1 MIYRDRSR
9 YIYIFYS
16 SNMTEGYIYCIS
28 NVSMPSILNIG
39 MSWMPPDTRLDDM
52 NNANNARLLWYP
64 PTPYKCKI
72 AKKVLDPLHKTS
84 TIYKL
89 LEQYRINPAREFF
102 RGSIKDVKV
111 LFDLMDGEYCIDYDG
126 NGNGNND
133 SDNGNNDDLEDP
145 TKICI
150 DKKKAELKADLQR
163 LTEGFEQRKAEIKIA
178 EERILDCIFKKS
190 DTLEN
195 DLKKIE
201 VRIAN
206 KKTELAEINDLVE
219 ERKVA
224 LTNLTNDIHAYC
236 DTRIL
241 LEPRQQREQHTQII
255 TEY

>member
-1 MIYRDRSR
+1 
-9 YIYIFYS
+9 
-16 SNMTEGYIYCIS
+16 MTEGYIYCIS

-72 AKKVLDPLHKTS
+72 AKKVLNPLHKTA

-89 LEQYRINPAREFF
+89 LEQYRINPVREFF

-126 NGNGNND
+126 NGCDND
-133 SDNGNNDDLEDP
+133 NDDLEDP
-145 TKICI
+145 ANICI
-150 DKKKAELKADLQR
+150 DKKKVELKADLQR

-190 DTLEN
+190 DALEN
-195 DLKKIE
+195 DLKKLE

-206 KKTELAEINDLVE
+206 KKTELSEINDLVE

-224 LTNLTNDIHAYC
+224 LANLTNDIHAYC

-241 LEPRQQREQHTQII
+241 RDQYTQRDQII

>member
-1 MIYRDRSR
+1 
-9 YIYIFYS
+9 
-16 SNMTEGYIYCIS
+16 
-28 NVSMPSILNIG
+28 MPSILNIG

-89 LEQYRINPAREFF
+89 LEQYRINPVREFF

-126 NGNGNND
+126 NGCD
-133 SDNGNNDDLEDP
+133 NDDLEDP
-145 TKICI
+145 ANICI

-206 KKTELAEINDLVE
+206 KKTELSEINDLVE

-224 LTNLTNDIHAYC
+224 LANLTNDIHAYC

-241 LEPRQQREQHTQII
+241 RDQHTQRDQII

>member
-1 MIYRDRSR
+1 
-9 YIYIFYS
+9 
-16 SNMTEGYIYCIS
+16 MTEGYIYCVS
-28 NVSMPSILNIG
+28 NASMPSIFNIG
-39 MSWMPPDTRLDDM
+39 MSWMPPDKRLDDM

-72 AKKVLDPLHKTS
+72 AKKVLDPLHKTA

-89 LEQYRINPAREFF
+89 LEQYRINPVREFF

-126 NGNGNND
+126 NGCDND
-133 SDNGNNDDLEDP
+133 NDNDYLEDP
-145 TKICI
+145 TNNFI
-150 DKKKAELKADLQR
+150 DKKKADLQQ
-163 LTEGFEQRKAEIKIA
+163 LNEGFEQRKAEIKIA

-195 DLKKIE
+195 DLKKLE

-206 KKTELAEINDLVE
+206 KKTELSEINDLVE

-224 LTNLTNDIHAYC
+224 LANLTNDIHAYC

-241 LEPRQQREQHTQII
+241 RDQHTQRDQLI

>member
-1 MIYRDRSR
+1 
-9 YIYIFYS
+9 
-16 SNMTEGYIYCIS
+16 MTEGYIYCIS
-28 NVSMPSILNIG
+28 NASMPSIFNIG
-39 MSWMPPDTRLDDM
+39 MSWMSQDIRLDDM
-52 NNANNARLLWYP
+52 NNANNSRLLWYP

-72 AKKVLDPLHKTS
+72 AKKVLDPLQKTA

-89 LEQYRINPAREFF
+89 LEQYRINPVREFF

-126 NGNGNND
+126 ND
-133 SDNGNNDDLEDP
+133 DDNGNDANDDLEDP
-145 TKICI
+145 TNICI
-150 DKKKAELKADLQR
+150 DKKKADLKR
-163 LTEGFEQRKAEIKIA
+163 LNEGFEQRKAEIKIA
-178 EERILDCIFKKS
+178 EERILDYIFKKS

-224 LTNLTNDIHAYC
+224 LKNLTNDIHAYC
-236 DTRIL
+236 ESSDTHIL
-241 LEPRQQREQHTQII
+241 REKHTQHDNII

>member
-1 MIYRDRSR
+1 
-9 YIYIFYS
+9 
-16 SNMTEGYIYCIS
+16 
-28 NVSMPSILNIG
+28 
-39 MSWMPPDTRLDDM
+39 MSWMPPDKRLDDM

-72 AKKVLDPLHKTS
+72 AKKVLDPLHKTA

-89 LEQYRINPAREFF
+89 LEQYRINPVREFF

-126 NGNGNND
+126 NGCDND
-133 SDNGNNDDLEDP
+133 NDNDYLEDP
-145 TKICI
+145 TNNFI
-150 DKKKAELKADLQR
+150 DKKKADLQQ
-163 LTEGFEQRKAEIKIA
+163 LNEGFEQRKAEIKIA

-195 DLKKIE
+195 DLKKFE

-206 KKTELAEINDLVE
+206 KKTELSEINDLVE

-224 LTNLTNDIHAYC
+224 LANLTNDIYAYC

-241 LEPRQQREQHTQII
+241 RDQHTQRDQLI

>member
-1 MIYRDRSR
+1 
-9 YIYIFYS
+9 
-16 SNMTEGYIYCIS
+16 MTEGYIYCIS
-28 NVSMPSILNIG
+28 NASMPSIFNIG
-39 MSWMPPDTRLDDM
+39 MSWMSQDIRLDDM
-52 NNANNARLLWYP
+52 NNANNSRLLWYP

-72 AKKVLDPLHKTS
+72 AKKVLDPLQKTA

-89 LEQYRINPAREFF
+89 LEQYRINPVREFF

-111 LFDLMDGEYCIDYDG
+111 LFDLMDGEYCIDYD
-126 NGNGNND
+126 
-133 SDNGNNDDLEDP
+133 DNGNDNDDLEDP
-145 TKICI
+145 TNICI
-150 DKKKAELKADLQR
+150 DKKKTDLKR
-163 LTEGFEQRKAEIKIA
+163 LNEGFEQRKAEIKIA

-224 LTNLTNDIHAYC
+224 LKNLTNDIHAYC
-236 DTRIL
+236 ESCDTHIL
-241 LEPRQQREQHTQII
+241 RQQRQQRNNII

>member
-1 MIYRDRSR
+1 
-9 YIYIFYS
+9 
-16 SNMTEGYIYCIS
+16 MTEGYIYCVS
-28 NVSMPSILNIG
+28 NASMPSIFNIG
-39 MSWMPPDTRLDDM
+39 MSWMPPDKRLDDM
-52 NNANNARLLWYP
+52 NNSNNARLLWYP

-72 AKKVLDPLHKTS
+72 AKKVLDPLHKTA

-89 LEQYRINPAREFF
+89 LEQYRINPVREFF

-126 NGNGNND
+126 NGCDDDNDDNCNYNG
-133 SDNGNNDDLEDP
+133 NDDLEDP
-145 TKICI
+145 TNNFI
-150 DKKKAELKADLQR
+150 DKKKADLQR
-163 LTEGFEQRKAEIKIA
+163 LNEGFEQRKAEIKIA

-195 DLKKIE
+195 DLKKLE

-206 KKTELAEINDLVE
+206 KKTELSEINDLVE

-224 LTNLTNDIHAYC
+224 LANLTNDIHAYC
-236 DTRIL
+236 DTSISRD
-241 LEPRQQREQHTQII
+241 QHTQRDQII

>member
-1 MIYRDRSR
+1 
-9 YIYIFYS
+9 
-16 SNMTEGYIYCIS
+16 MTEGYIYCVS
-28 NVSMPSILNIG
+28 NASMPSIFNIG
-39 MSWMPPDTRLDDM
+39 MSWMPPDKRLDDM

-72 AKKVLDPLHKTS
+72 AKKVLDPLHKTA

-89 LEQYRINPAREFF
+89 LEQYRINPVREFF

-126 NGNGNND
+126 NGCDND
-133 SDNGNNDDLEDP
+133 NDNDNDYLEDP
-145 TKICI
+145 TNNFI
-150 DKKKAELKADLQR
+150 DKKKADLQQ
-163 LTEGFEQRKAEIKIA
+163 LNEGFEQRKAEIKIA

-195 DLKKIE
+195 DLKKLE

-206 KKTELAEINDLVE
+206 KKTELSEINDLVE
-219 ERKVA
+219 ERKVVLA
-224 LTNLTNDIHAYC
+224 NLTNDIHAYC

-241 LEPRQQREQHTQII
+241 RDQHTQRDQLI

>member
-1 MIYRDRSR
+1 
-9 YIYIFYS
+9 
-16 SNMTEGYIYCIS
+16 
-28 NVSMPSILNIG
+28 
-39 MSWMPPDTRLDDM
+39 MSWMPPDKRLDDM

-72 AKKVLDPLHKTS
+72 AKKVLDPLHKTA

-89 LEQYRINPAREFF
+89 LEQYRINPVREFF

-126 NGNGNND
+126 NGCDND
-133 SDNGNNDDLEDP
+133 NDNDYLEDP
-145 TKICI
+145 TNNFI
-150 DKKKAELKADLQR
+150 DKKKADLQQ
-163 LTEGFEQRKAEIKIA
+163 LNEGFEQRKAEIKIA

-195 DLKKIE
+195 DLKKLE

-206 KKTELAEINDLVE
+206 KKTELSEINDLVE

-224 LTNLTNDIHAYC
+224 LANLTNDIHAYC

-241 LEPRQQREQHTQII
+241 RDQHTQRDQLI

>member
-1 MIYRDRSR
+1 
-9 YIYIFYS
+9 
-16 SNMTEGYIYCIS
+16 MTEGYIYCVS
-28 NVSMPSILNIG
+28 NASMPSIFNIG
-39 MSWMPPDTRLDDM
+39 MSWMPPDKRLDDM

-72 AKKVLDPLHKTS
+72 AKKVLDPLHKTA

-89 LEQYRINPAREFF
+89 LEQYRINPVREFF

-126 NGNGNND
+126 NGCDGNGCD
-133 SDNGNNDDLEDP
+133 NDDLEDP
-145 TKICI
+145 TNNFI
-150 DKKKAELKADLQR
+150 DKKKADLQR
-163 LTEGFEQRKAEIKIA
+163 LNEGFEQRKAEIKIA

-195 DLKKIE
+195 DLKKLE

-206 KKTELAEINDLVE
+206 KKTELSEINDLVE

-224 LTNLTNDIHAYC
+224 LANLTNDIHAYC
-236 DTRIL
+236 DTSISRD
-241 LEPRQQREQHTQII
+241 QHTQRDQII